1 MAKVTRLL
9 PLALATALI
18 WIPSTARGAIL
29 EQLKNG
35 ENLTVVAIGT
45 SLTAT
50 DWGFW
55 FQPTGDWL
63 NGQGFPGKV
72 TLANRAVCGSA
83 SKLVPGTADYR
94 DGVSQLADLL
104 AKDNP
109 DAVFIEFGINDAYLQ
124 YKISKQASRAN
135 LQSMI
140 DQIRAWAAK
149 QNQGKGKNVEIVVQT
164 MNNCVNAHA
173 DQRPELAQYY
183 QGYREMAQDN
193 KGVLFIDT
201 YQKWLDLYNSQPDH
215 ATWNSYVP
223 DGIHPNA
230 QGAKGIIVP
239 SVQQELQGQLT
250 QAGAVAVPLFKEN
263 TRVLFQGDSITDGER
278 NRNDCPHLLLGQG
291 YQFIRQRQAIVAKLA
306 TKYQAAL
313 VKYQKVFDDA
323 CKRAPAEFWTADGV
337 HPTYSGH
344 QLMAD
349 EWVRTVSQFFK

>member
-1 MAKVTRLL
+1 MQLHEKTNANQLALVTAMNGTRLRSHDIPVVERMHGRQECRPSL
-9 PLALATALI
+9 PVAMQRLILLPIMIALVGFSPL
-18 WIPSTARGAIL
+18 ARGAIL
-29 EQLKNG
+29 ERLKNG
-35 ENLTVVAIGT
+35 ENLTVAAIGT
-45 SLTAT
+45 SLTAK

-94 DGVSQLADLL
+94 DGMSQLADVL

-140 DQIRAWAAK
+140 DQIRAWAAR

-173 DQRPELAQYY
+173 EQRPELAQYY
-183 QGYREMAQDN
+183 QGYRETALAN

-215 ATWNSYVP
+215 ATWNRYVP
-223 DGIHPNA
+223 DGIHPNGE
-230 QGAKGIIVP
+230 GAKGIIVP
-239 SVQQELQGQLT
+239 SVQQALQGQL
-250 QAGAVAVPLFKEN
+250 
-263 TRVLFQGDSITDGER
+263 
-278 NRNDCPHLLLGQG
+278 
-291 YQFIRQRQAIVAKLA
+291 
-306 TKYQAAL
+306 
-313 VKYQKVFDDA
+313 A
-323 CKRAPAEFWTADGV
+323 CIPRIPVTSSWRM
-337 HPTYSGH
+337 SGSG
-344 QLMAD
+344 
-349 EWVRTVSQFFK
+349 R